1 MGPDVKALSSGCHPV
16 DTTDFQLIPDSTN
29 IMEAT
34 IKCSFRAASSLSARR
49 QWPRLPYICRRCQL
63 HTTPSQSAT
72 PVSHPTVPGPPPN
85 APQAAATQPDERLAR
100 KRALADHIRQG
111 QEAKVNP
118 AKPGSVLQ
126 KRFWKNVH
134 VKEDGEGGLQVL
146 LDTRPVR
153 TAGRQILTLPYRK
166 RALASAIALE
176 WEMLVSA
183 QQALK
188 QHYIPLTSL
197 TSRAVDIQEA
207 DLKGDPS
214 VREHIVKMALRY
226 LSTDTLLCWAPE
238 KNIHEQFSMH
248 KAPAKNLRQRQKEAA
263 EPIIA
268 FLTTHVFPGVEIFP
282 VLSEDSIIP
291 TPQPEMTVEV
301 IRGWVSGLAPFELAA
316 LERGILATKSLLI
329 ATRLLVEWS
338 QEWEHLQKVQRQPF
352 GIDEAIN
359 VATLEVVH
367 QTEQWGEVE
376 DTHDVEKEDLK
387 RQLGSVI
394 LLVS

>member
-1 MGPDVKALSSGCHPV
+1 MESTIRSS
-16 DTTDFQLIPDSTN
+16 L
-29 IMEAT
+29 
-34 IKCSFRAASSLSARR
+34 RAASSLSARR
-49 QWPRLPYICRRCQL
+49 QWQQTPYVCGRCLL
-63 HTTPSQSAT
+63 HTTPPQSAT

-100 KRALADHIRQG
+100 KRALAEHIKQRQNV
-111 QEAKVNP
+111 KTNP

-134 VKEDGEGGLQVL
+134 VKEDDEGGLQVL

-183 QQALK
+183 AQALK
-188 QHYIPLTSL
+188 QHYIPLTSS
-197 TSRAVDIQEA
+197 TSRAIDIQEA
-207 DLKGDPS
+207 DLKGDLSP
-214 VREHIVKMALRY
+214 REHVVNLALRY

-263 EPIIA
+263 EPILA
-268 FLTTHVFPGVEIFP
+268 FLTTHVFPGVEILP
-282 VLSEDSIIP
+282 VLGEDSIVP
-291 TPQPEMTVEV
+291 TPQPAMTVEV
-301 IRGWVSGLAPFELAA
+301 IRGWVSGLPPFELAA
-316 LERGILATKSLLI
+316 LERGILASKSLLI

-338 QEWEHLQKVQRQPF
+338 QEWDHLQKVDKPAF
-352 GIDEAIN
+352 GIDEAVD

-376 DTHDVEKEDLK
+376 DTHDVEKEDLR
-387 RQLGSVI
+387 RQLGTAI
-394 LLVS
+394 LLIS

>member
-1 MGPDVKALSSGCHPV
+1 
-16 DTTDFQLIPDSTN
+16 
-29 IMEAT
+29 MEAT
-34 IKCSFRAASSLSARR
+34 ISSSFRAASSLSARR
-49 QWPRLPYICRRCQL
+49 QWRQTAYVCGRCQL
-63 HTTPSQSAT
+63 HTTPSKAAT

-85 APQAAATQPDERLAR
+85 APQPAATQPDERLAR

-214 VREHIVKMALRY
+214 VRDHIVKMALRY

-238 KNIHEQFSMH
+238 KNLHEQFSMH
-248 KAPAKNLRQRQKEAA
+248 KPPAKNLRQRQKEAA
-263 EPIIA
+263 EPIIG
-268 FLTTHVFPGVEIFP
+268 FLTTHVFPGVEIVP
-282 VLSEDSIIP
+282 VLGEDSIMP

-301 IRGWVSGLAPFELAA
+301 IRGWVTGLAPFELAA

-329 ATRLLVEWS
+329 AARLVVEWS
-338 QEWEHLQKVQRQPF
+338 QEWEHLQKIEKPSF
-352 GIDEAIN
+352 GIDEAMD